1 MAIVGDRLLQP
12 ESGWQRI
19 DSNDTDFSFQGDWIK
34 QNVNVYYN
42 NTSYHTTG
50 DNQEVSFVFY
60 GTKLRTIGN
69 CYNLCSS
76 ASKIEVDGV
85 TYPLTQYNEN
95 ISDSQSQQRIT
106 FEIKDLEENFHFVRL
121 IGIKDSRTITLTLDA
136 IDIDEDGYMS
146 TKEEY
151 EESLQQSK
159 NNFPVLVGDETVT
172 TEDDVLSYAETLT
185 HGEKQL
191 LVSDKLN
198 GIYLTD
204 GQGGYTKL
212 NTGSDDNHDNKDVL
226 DLLST
231 DGKDL
236 FFNGKNVQSIKVGDN
251 QAHSGTFLNVV
262 SGQVCTVNIDN
273 GSNLCEQIVQA
284 WEFEEGLDDLITVL
298 KTFNNAEKDNFYYNS
313 NEIEFTN
320 SECKVKDKYIFNS
333 NLNSDGFY
341 ESKIINKDDFIEI
354 VGLEVL

>member
-1 MAIVGDRLLQP
+1 MANVGDRLLQP

-34 QNVNVYYN
+34 QNVGVYYN
-42 NTSYHTTG
+42 NTSYYTTG
-50 DNQEVSFVFY
+50 DNQEISFVFY

-85 TYPLTQYNEN
+85 TYPLTQYNAN

-106 FEIKDLEENFHFVRL
+106 FEIKDLEENFHFVKL
-121 IGIKDSRTITLTLDA
+121 IGIKDSRIITLTLDA

-185 HGEKQL
+185 HGERQL
-191 LVSDKLN
+191 LVALHSL
-198 GIYLTD
+198 YLTD
-204 GQGGYTKL
+204 GQGGYEK
-212 NTGSDDNHDNKDVL
+212 
-226 DLLST
+226 LST
-231 DGKDL
+231 GG
-236 FFNGKNVQSIKVGDN
+236 NGSSINDEN
-251 QAHSGTFLNVV
+251 ISENTTF
-262 SGQVCTVNIDN
+262 SSKKIDN
-273 GSNLCEQIVQA
+273 DYATKEDLNKISIQQASNSLPS
-284 WEFEEGLDDLITVL
+284 FSDPTLLIKL
-298 KTFNNAEKDNFYYNS
+298 
-313 NEIEFTN
+313 
-320 SECKVKDKYIFNS
+320 
-333 NLNSDGFY
+333 
-341 ESKIINKDDFIEI
+341 
-354 VGLEVL
+354 